1 MIVDGGVGW
10 FVMLFS
16 HWCGG
21 FYRGVSLRLNLGELG
36 LIVGVCGLFG
46 CVVYG
51 EWFVIDV
58 FMSVSSG

>member
-10 FVMLFS
+10 FASCFLI
-16 HWCGG
+16 GG
-21 FYRGVSLRLNLGELG
+21 GLYRGVPLRLSLGELG

-51 EWFVIDV
+51 E
-58 FMSVSSG
+58 

>member
-10 FVMLFS
+10 FVRLVS
-16 HWCGG
+16 ALVWGILSWC
-21 FYRGVSLRLNLGELG
+21 FLRLNLGELG

>member
-10 FVMLFS
+10 FVRLGLVE
-16 HWCGG
+16 WCGG
-21 FYRGVSLRLNLGELG
+21 FYRGGHLLDSVGGELG

-51 EWFVIDV
+51 EWFGS
-58 FMSVSSG
+58 MCLCQ